1 MTLKTLS
8 EDVMVRFLLDELA
21 EEERQEFEERFF
33 LDDGLHDQLRAVE
46 TDLVDGYVR
55 GTLDEARRRRFER
68 AFLASPERRRRVENA
83 LALKGYISSLEA
95 EERVAAE
102 RVVAREETRPTLW
115 QTFLAFLSPQRP
127 AMQYAMAGLVLALT
141 AGGAWLVYDGARLR
155 REVAEAR
162 GEQSE
167 SRRRERELSEQEQRL
182 VEREHELE
190 GQIAQQSGRADQLE
204 GELKAAQEQR
214 DQLRRELES
223 LSSREAETP
232 NRPTVLSFILTPG
245 LTRGGGGVYTIPR
258 NTASVRVHLPL
269 PESAE
274 EFKSY
279 DVTVST
285 ERGEH
290 LWSRGGLRPTSS
302 ASGKT
307 LVVGVPPR
315 ILREGRNLFTVRGT
329 SGGEA
334 KAVAVYPFD
343 VTKK

>member
-141 AGGAWLVYDGARLR
+141 AGGAWLGYDGGRLR
-155 REVAEAR
+155 RGGAQGR
-162 GEQSE
+162 G
-167 SRRRERELSEQEQRL
+167 
-182 VEREHELE
+182 
-190 GQIAQQSGRADQLE
+190 GRA
-204 GELKAAQEQR
+204 G
-214 DQLRRELES
+214 
-223 LSSREAETP
+223 
-232 NRPTVLSFILTPG
+232 G
-245 LTRGGGGVYTIPR
+245 RGG
-258 NTASVRVHLPL
+258 
-269 PESAE
+269 
-274 EFKSY
+274 
-279 DVTVST
+279 
-285 ERGEH
+285 
-290 LWSRGGLRPTSS
+290 
-302 ASGKT
+302 
-307 LVVGVPPR
+307 
-315 ILREGRNLFTVRGT
+315 
-329 SGGEA
+329 
-334 KAVAVYPFD
+334 
-343 VTKK
+343 